1 MNKGQIRI
9 ALAQINPTLGD
20 LAANADLI
28 SKYALMKATHHGM
41 KRETQ
46 ALNICQ
52 KQHVIKP
59 CLNQRYS
66 HPPARIMA
74 NVATVTVVML
84 AVPVATPI
92 ACIVA
97 VDEGAN

>member
-1 MNKGQIRI
+1 MVN
-9 ALAQINPTLGD
+9 APT
-20 LAANADLI
+20 
-28 SKYALMKATHHGM
+28 LMKAMPLEM

-97 VDEGAN
+97 VAEGAN